1 MAAALYDAT
10 CFFKN
15 QKKRDPM
22 ECDKKVVCFV
32 VWPQRHLSRADI
44 QQFHAAFCAVR
55 NYVHKYHMAGRVKEE
70 NTEAFNSVLEK

>member
-22 ECDKKVVCFV
+22 ECDKKLYALWCDRKDTYPGQTFNK
-32 VWPQRHLSRADI
+32 
-44 QQFHAAFCAVR
+44 FHAAFCAVR